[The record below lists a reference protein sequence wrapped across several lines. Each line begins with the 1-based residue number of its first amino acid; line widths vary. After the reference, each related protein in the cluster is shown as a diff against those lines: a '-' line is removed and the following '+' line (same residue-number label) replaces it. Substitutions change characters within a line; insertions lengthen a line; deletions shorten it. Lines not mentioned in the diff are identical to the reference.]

1 MTMPNPAA
9 EVVSRLREAADNI
22 ERARMSGIVENLAG
36 WEQRAVREAAEC
48 IAHLN
53 AERLS
58 RERDTGVPE
67 GFWLAPIR
75 PTDEIMTAAAE
86 AHFGKRRTAQSGGID
101 GIGMTVDGRDLS
113 FRDAFKSF
121 WKGARSAAPQ
131 PPTVSTQGWQEHPA
145 DSAFDAFSGQF
156 DLESNAWLD
165 MDLKSVWRAGWEA
178 ASETLTRERD
188 QAREALRAAR
198 EFAVKALAELVEL
211 DDFDPSEHQLVKQI
225 DGALAAVP
233 APEASDG

>member
-1 MTMPNPAA
+1 MNTRDQVTMPDPVA
-9 EVVSRLREAADNI
+9 EVVERLRKAADNI

-36 WEQRAVREAAEC
+36 WEQRHARDAAD
-48 IAHLN
+48 LL
-53 AERLS
+53 ERLS
-58 RERDTGVPE
+58 RERDGFEKQAVDIGRAYGILARERDTGVSE

-131 PPTVSTQGWQEHPA
+131 PPT
-145 DSAFDAFSGQF
+145 
-156 DLESNAWLD
+156 
-165 MDLKSVWRAGWEA
+165 EA
-178 ASETLTRERD
+178 
-188 QAREALRAAR
+188 
-198 EFAVKALAELVEL
+198 V
-211 DDFDPSEHQLVKQI
+211 
-225 DGALAAVP
+225 
-233 APEASDG
+233 